1 MAENVAELE
10 MRPADL
16 KRSER
21 VDPAKNGLVHCST
34 VHFVEM
40 RPPFS

>member
-21 VDPAKNGLVHCST
+21 VDPAPRTRRIEEDRHD
-34 VHFVEM
+34 
-40 RPPFS
+40 